1 MKRVRNSFIAFSMT
15 AVLAVGS
22 LGAVQT
28 EAAVRKPKKITMNAA
43 TVLVKVKGKTA
54 LKVKSVTP
62 AKASRKVT
70 FQSARKKIA
79 TVNAK
84 GVVTG
89 KKAGTT
95 KITVTSKVNKKV
107 KATVKV
113 IVVKK
118 VPAKVVLNKKNLS
131 LTKGATAVLKA
142 TVTPAKAY
150 SKGGTW
156 TSSNKKVA
164 AVSGNGKVT
173 AKAAG
178 TAKITYTT
186 LNGKKATCKVTVT
199 ENVQPTTAPTTVP
212 TTVPTTTPAATAT
225 PPAVSTDAPSRK
237 TQLGGKTA
245 TAYTVAKDTS
255 YTIHIGTGD
264 TALVISSE
272 QMTAAFGSEITAA
285 AAESVYNSWNDV
297 NKVAIEKKFGNGT
310 ISAGERKEDG
320 SRTVTITDISA
331 DYNGSYDMKI
341 VKAEGQENIYVVEAK
356 ALTEGREDK
365 IVTVAVN
372 DSENKMTIA
381 NAGGDA
387 VASVKTNPDGSRELV
402 FTDDLIAKNFISV
415 KVPAA
420 SAQ

>member
-15 AVLAVGS
+15 AVMAVGS
-22 LGAVQT
+22 FGAVQT

-89 KKAGTT
+89 KKTGTT

-199 ENVQPTTAPTTVP
+199 ENVPPSPTVP
-212 TTVPTTTPAATAT
+212 ATTPAVTAT
-225 PPAVSTDAPSRK
+225 PPAVSIEAPSRK
-237 TQLGGKTA
+237 TQLGDKTA

-264 TALVISSE
+264 TALAISSE
-272 QMTAAFGSEITAA
+272 QLTAAFGSEITAA

-365 IVTVAVN
+365 TVTVAVN